1 MERLLTLGLYSL
13 STAFSDIFSCF
24 CHSVFVLF
32 LMRRLAQSLQLIQH
46 LWLSDAAGMA
56 SNSISNRSEGT
67 CIIFF
72 SFFLNWLFSWH
83 LKVPCSSITAF
94 PISKSRAGF
103 FMASHVAFLMASFTI
118 AHTPFSIHQ
127 WKKWPFL
134 KCRWPFSSWYFF
146 LSSYSKDIPIS
157 HFIVAHCTILSIF
170 LLNNNLGLTAH
181 QVLQ

>member
-13 STAFSDIFSCF
+13 STAFSDIFSYF

-56 SNSISNRSEGT
+56 SRIASISNRSEGT

-72 SFFLNWLFSWH
+72 FLFFKLALFLTFKGPMLFYYCISNLKESCWL
-83 LKVPCSSITAF
+83 
-94 PISKSRAGF
+94 

-127 WKKWPFL
+127 WKKWPFFKVQL
-134 KCRWPFSSWYFF
+134 TFFF
-146 LSSYSKDIPIS
+146 LVYIS
-157 HFIVAHCTILSIF
+157 FSLF
-170 LLNNNLGLTAH
+170 F
-181 QVLQ
+181 

>member
-1 MERLLTLGLYSL
+1 MLLAWHRTASL
-13 STAFSDIFSCF
+13 IDQRVPALSFFPFFKLA
-24 CHSVFVLF
+24 LF
-32 LMRRLAQSLQLIQH
+32 LTFKGPMLFYYC
-46 LWLSDAAGMA
+46 
-56 SNSISNRSEGT
+56 ISNLKES
-67 CIIFF
+67 C
-72 SFFLNWLFSWH
+72 WL
-83 LKVPCSSITAF
+83 
-94 PISKSRAGF
+94 

-170 LLNNNLGLTAH
+170 YSTIILAWLEFLFTYV
-181 QVLQ
+181 QVQLPRLPCSPGSPIANSMPC